1 MNDLI
6 KILCKEASAC
16 NQTEAAWSGSGFP
29 ENFVIFIVLEVKES
43 NKNPNKFIKQSSIGQ
58 KIYHFI
64 C

>member
-29 ENFVIFIVLEVKES
+29 ENFRNFYRLR
-43 NKNPNKFIKQSSIGQ
+43 GQ
-58 KIYHFI
+58 RI
-64 C
+64 